1 MSEYATLEVEVRKNI
16 TKAENKKYLN
26 NGYIIGVINQ
36 KGLDSIPIAVKRDAF
51 RKVLKDYGRNAIVKL
66 KDSDKNNYD
75 VMVKSIELSPLK
87 YEYYHVDFQKIS
99 LDEEIKVDVA
109 LKFLGGDLLESKRL
123 ILNRQMDTILVS
135 GLPQNI
141 PEAIEVDVS
150 NKESGDNIFVSDL
163 ELSKGITAE
172 VDSTLLVA
180 SITESKVEVEE
191 EETEDQNEVAATTE
205 D

>member
-1 MSEYATLEVEVRKNI
+1 
-16 TKAENKKYLN
+16 
-26 NGYIIGVINQ
+26 
-36 KGLDSIPIAVKRDAF
+36 
-51 RKVLKDYGRNAIVKL
+51 
-66 KDSDKNNYD
+66 
-75 VMVKSIELSPLK
+75 
-87 YEYYHVDFQKIS
+87 
-99 LDEEIKVDVA
+99 
-109 LKFLGGDLLESKRL
+109 
-123 ILNRQMDTILVS
+123 MDTILVS

-163 ELSKGITAE
+163 ELGKGITAE

>member
-36 KGLDSIPIAVKRDAF
+36 KGLASIPIGVKRDAF

-163 ELSKGITAE
+163 ELGKGITAE

-191 EETEDQNEVAATTE
+191 EETEDQN
-205 D
+205 